1 VSVKNNIDDQHF
13 SRLVLQDWLTAN
25 GLPTKYQFARPETK
39 QPLKQVATGDQL
51 STKEEN
57 TFLAIIAVLCG
68 AANIDAAKREAIK
81 VILNQADLMGIKLSE
96 STLKSKLAKIP
107 RALESRGK

>member
-1 VSVKNNIDDQHF
+1 
-13 SRLVLQDWLTAN
+13 
-25 GLPTKYQFARPETK
+25 
-39 QPLKQVATGDQL
+39 
-51 STKEEN
+51 
-57 TFLAIIAVLCG
+57 VLCG